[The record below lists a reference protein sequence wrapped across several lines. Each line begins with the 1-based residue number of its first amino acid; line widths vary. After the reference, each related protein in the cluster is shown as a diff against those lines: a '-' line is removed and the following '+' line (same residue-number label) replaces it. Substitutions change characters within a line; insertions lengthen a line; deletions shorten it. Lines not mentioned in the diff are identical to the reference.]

1 MSITYTAARM
11 DGKICLVTGATRGLG
26 LATAVE
32 LAKLGAHVVI
42 AGRNAARIDAALD
55 SIRGYA
61 PGSSPDSLLAD
72 LSSLRQVRA
81 LAGAFLQRYGEL
93 DVLINNAGGTF
104 LKYAR
109 TEDGY
114 EHTWALNYLS
124 QYLLTRLLLGPLR
137 RAAALRGEARVVG
150 ISSNMYRLSK
160 PEFDTAPDGSRHN
173 GVMAYARSKRAM
185 NMFTRSMAQRL
196 TGTGVS
202 INAMT
207 PGMVATNVANNNHGW
222 AVRVMS
228 ILHEF
233 ATPLEK
239 GVQPIVR
246 LAAAPDV
253 RGVSG
258 AYFVKFQQRPVDPT
272 CDDPA
277 QLDNLWR
284 ISSQATGLPLEVAS
298 A

>member
-1 MSITYTAARM
+1 MGDAYTASRM
-11 DGKICLVTGATRGLG
+11 DGKNCLVTGATRGLG
-26 LATAVE
+26 LATAIA
-32 LAKLGAHVVI
+32 LAKLGAHVTI
-42 AGRNAARIDAALD
+42 AGRSPERIDAALAT
-55 SIRGYA
+55 IRQQA
-61 PGSSPDSLLAD
+61 PGSAPDSLLAD
-72 LSSLRQVRA
+72 LSSMAQVRA
-81 LAGAFLQRYGEL
+81 LASQFLLRYGEL

-124 QYLLTRLLLGPLR
+124 QFLLTRLLLGPLR
-137 RAAALRGEARVVG
+137 RAADKRGEARVLG
-150 ISSNMYRLSK
+150 ISSNMYRMSK
-160 PEFDTAPDGSRHN
+160 PAFEITPDGDRYN
-173 GVMAYARSKRAM
+173 GVIAYARSKRAM
-185 NMFTRSMAQRL
+185 IMFTRSMAQQL
-196 TGTGVS
+196 YGSGVS
-202 INAMT
+202 VNAMT
-207 PGMVATNVANNNHGW
+207 PGMVATNVANNNHGC
-222 AVRVMS
+222 AVQVMS
-228 ILHEF
+228 ILHVF

-258 AYFVKFQQRPVDPT
+258 AYFVKFQQRPVDPS

-277 QLDNLWR
+277 QLQQLWR
-284 ISSQATGLPLEVAS
+284 ISSQATGVPVEMAP